1 MLDRQRVEEEEE
13 ELRRLVSQLDDAA
26 RSAYYKRLEKRIRD
40 PDTYATLNFLF
51 ITGLHH
57 FYLKRWL
64 RGALS
69 LAGFFVGVGLILAG
83 QYVIGVLLIVA
94 IGLVELYEL
103 FRSQA
108 IVQDYNNKVMRAAL
122 MEARQGQVRT

>member
-13 ELRRLVSQLDDAA
+13 ALRRLVSQLDDAA
-26 RSAYYKRLEKRIRD
+26 RAAYYKRIEKRVRD

-57 FYLKRWL
+57 FYLGRWL
-64 RGALS
+64 RGVLS
-69 LAGFFVGVGLILAG
+69 LAGFIAGVILIFAG
-83 QYVIGVLLIVA
+83 QWVIGALLIAA
-94 IGLVELYEL
+94 ISLVELYEL

-122 MEARQGQVRT
+122 AEGRQGPVRA

>member
-13 ELRRLVSQLDDAA
+13 ALRRLVSQLDDAA
-26 RSAYYKRLEKRIRD
+26 RAAYYKRLEKRICD

-64 RGALS
+64 RGTLS
-69 LAGFFVGVGLILAG
+69 LAGFFAGVILILAG
-83 QYVIGVLLIVA
+83 QWVIGVLLIAA
-94 IGLVELYEL
+94 ISLLELYEL

-122 MEARQGQVRT
+122 EEGRPGRVR

>member
-1 MLDRQRVEEEEE
+1 
-13 ELRRLVSQLDDAA
+13 
-26 RSAYYKRLEKRIRD
+26 
-40 PDTYATLNFLF
+40 
-51 ITGLHH
+51 
-57 FYLKRWL
+57 
-64 RGALS
+64 
-69 LAGFFVGVGLILAG
+69 VGVGLILAG